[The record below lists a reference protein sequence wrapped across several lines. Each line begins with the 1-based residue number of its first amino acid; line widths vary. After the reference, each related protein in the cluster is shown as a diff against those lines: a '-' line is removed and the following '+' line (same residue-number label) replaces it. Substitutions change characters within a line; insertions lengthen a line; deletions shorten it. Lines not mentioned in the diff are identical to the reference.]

1 MSGCPA
7 CGRPLALAR
16 ATCLYCGA
24 ALPEDSV
31 AVAEQARRAAL
42 QGPAPAAL
50 QAERLLVGFRVDE
63 LEAAG
68 LAAALGL
75 PVYDARRLAA
85 RGGDHLWRVLPPGE
99 AEAEAARLGRAGLR
113 CWTLPESQVRG
124 QAPRHAATGRR
135 DGGAV
140 LLQAEGPCRVAPGE
154 LLLLVQGPIERAS
167 HDAAVKR
174 LLGMAS
180 PQPGYRFHLHLR
192 AEPRPVELDP
202 EDFELEGGAG
212 GSTLLAL
219 REWLGPLVGEGQ
231 VDDGFRHLVPALAP
245 AARPEGRAA
254 RWSSSLEQAR
264 APERR
269 NEERLLLDN
278 LAQFRFYS
286 AWKGL
291 LARARA

>member
-24 ALPEDSV
+24 TLPEASV
-31 AVAEQARRAAL
+31 AAAEQARRAAL
-42 QGPAPAAL
+42 QGPAPAA
-50 QAERLLVGFRVDE
+50 APVERVLLGFRVDQ
-63 LEAAG
+63 LETPG

-75 PVYDARRLAA
+75 PAYDARRLVA
-85 RGGDHLWRVLPPGE
+85 RGGDHLWRLLAPEE
-99 AEAEAARLGRAGLR
+99 AEAEARRLGAAGLR
-113 CWTLPESQVRG
+113 CWTLPESQVRD
-124 QAPRHAATGRR
+124 QAPRRAGGGRR
-135 DGGAV
+135 EGAAV
-140 LLQAEGPCRVAPGE
+140 LLLAEQPCRVAPGE
-154 LLLLVQGPIERAS
+154 VLLLVQGPIARAS
-167 HDAAVKR
+167 HEAAVKR
-174 LLGMAS
+174 LVGMAS

-192 AEPRPVELDP
+192 AAPRPLELDP
-202 EDFELEGGAG
+202 EDFELEGGGG

-219 REWLGPLVGEGQ
+219 REWLGALAPEAL

-245 AARPEGRAA
+245 ATRAEGRAA
-254 RWSSSLEQAR
+254 RWTSSLEQAR
-264 APERR
+264 SPERR